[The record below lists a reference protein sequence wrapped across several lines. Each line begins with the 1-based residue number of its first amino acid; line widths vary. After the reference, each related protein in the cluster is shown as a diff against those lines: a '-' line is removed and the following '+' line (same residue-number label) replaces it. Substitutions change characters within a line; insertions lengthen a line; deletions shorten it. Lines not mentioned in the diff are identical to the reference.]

1 MIGLNGT
8 VYLQGGSSVS
18 LPPGTYEVAAP
29 IWQLSDGGDQSMV
42 AASVHMTGAS
52 KTVTLSAVGAVP
64 ISASLAAAGVT
75 QGTAT
80 ASLCTAGN
88 TLAGLL
94 VDSGSTI
101 YVKPITNGHLH
112 FVYQTYYQG
121 VGTIYEVAGS
131 DTGGIPASPNYS
143 GTPASMAK
151 VHVQI
156 RGDEDVTG
164 VQAFIAS
171 YANCGSID
179 LPETPAQNSF
189 DDYTDY
195 RTPGSWNVNLNF
207 GDSSNPSQRDIWTE
221 RTYKS
226 GKTYSDVYASA
237 VTGPGPQFPV
247 AQGSSITFD
256 PGNMFS
262 DPLVRFGGDCEGKA
276 TVVLKRGATLL
287 KKQKIT
293 FCSLHTVFSAHAA
306 HAGWYNLTATATR
319 YNPTGTV
326 PAGTLSSTVTEAWH
340 FHYAPV
346 HGHPINVEAM
356 PVTVAKFE
364 PEGLGSTN
372 NTESATTL
380 VKLLIARGGGEP
392 VATPKYALK
401 SVKVQMSINNGAT
414 WTTVSV
420 TKHVGYWLAKVTN
433 PVVSGP
439 ASRLVSLRAIITD
452 VKGNRTTESI
462 IGAYEVQSPN

>member
-1 MIGLNGT
+1 
-8 VYLQGGSSVS
+8 
-18 LPPGTYEVAAP
+18 
-29 IWQLSDGGDQSMV
+29 
-42 AASVHMTGAS
+42 
-52 KTVTLSAVGAVP
+52 
-64 ISASLAAAGVT
+64 
-75 QGTAT
+75 
-80 ASLCTAGN
+80 
-88 TLAGLL
+88 
-94 VDSGSTI
+94 
-101 YVKPITNGHLH
+101 
-112 FVYQTYYQG
+112 VYQTYYQG
-121 VGTIYEVAGS
+121 TGTIYEVAGS

-143 GTPASMAK
+143 GTPGTMAK
-151 VHVQI
+151 VNVQI
-156 RGDEDVTG
+156 RGNEDVTP

-179 LPETPAQNSF
+179 LPETPSPASNF
-189 DDYTDY
+189 DSYTDY
-195 RTPGSWNVNLNF
+195 RTPGTWDVNLNF
-207 GDSSNPSQRDIWTE
+207 GDSSNLSQRDIWTS

-276 TVVLKRGATLL
+276 TVVLKHGATLL

-293 FCSLHTVFSAHAA
+293 FCGPNTVFSKHAA

-326 PAGTLSSTVTEAWH
+326 PAGTLSSTVSEAWH

-346 HGHPINVEAM
+346 QGHPINVEAM

-364 PEGLGSTN
+364 PAGLGLANDAQGST
-372 NTESATTL
+372 TTM

-401 SVKVQMSINNGAT
+401 SVKVQMSIDNGAT
-414 WTTVSV
+414 WTTVSI
-420 TKHVGYWLAKVTN
+420 TKHVGYWLAKVAN
-433 PVVSGP
+433 PVSGW
-439 ASRLVSLRAIITD
+439 VSLRAIVTD
-452 VKGNRTTESI
+452 VKGNSTTESI
-462 IGAYEVQSPN
+462 IRAYKVQNPN